1 MANQIGWEEQ
11 MSAAVTVVDRD
22 LPVAPRHRLDPLLEP
37 RSIAFVGASER
48 PDTPGSTMILSAA
61 ADGYDGR
68 LYPVNPN
75 RSSVHGLA
83 CYPDLASLPERVD
96 HVVIGTAD
104 TMVEAALRAAID
116 HGARAATIFSSCDM
130 SDSGDAHLLDR
141 LSAMAR
147 EAGIAIC
154 GPNSMGFLNPR
165 IGLRVSGFSSSVPL
179 KPGAAALVTQS
190 GSVFSAL
197 AFNDQR
203 LKYSLC
209 VSSGREI
216 TVGSEAYLDWLLDRP
231 EVRAVGLFL
240 EASRRP
246 EEFVAALQK
255 ADRKGVP
262 IVALKVGRTAL
273 SARFAA
279 SHSGA
284 MTGDAA
290 VYEAIFRS
298 HGVIAVDT
306 LDQLAANLLLLSA
319 APPAAAGGLV
329 ALHDSGG
336 EREMVVDIAHR
347 EAVPFASIGAGTRE
361 KMRPHLD
368 SGLQPDNPLDVWGSG
383 RDFEVHV
390 EACLD
395 ALLEDPASAA
405 GVLFQDI
412 RTGSYIAR
420 GFTDAVVRSA
430 ARTAKPVAVVT
441 NYASVNHRALA
452 LAVTEA
458 GVPVLDGTEEGL
470 RAIRAMFSHR
480 DRLARSVTLPD
491 PVAPQI
497 LRRWRARLATGAAL
511 DEAEALSL
519 LADYGIATP
528 ATMVAQTIEAVLAGA
543 KELGFPVALKTAN
556 GTQHKSDADGVRLGL
571 ADEASLRG
579 AYEDLAR
586 RLGPRVTVSR
596 MAPEGVEI
604 AFGIVRDP
612 QFGPFVMIAA
622 GGIWIEV
629 LNDRA
634 VSLAPVSLEDASAMV
649 SQLRVSLLLDGGRGK
664 PPADRTGLVE
674 AFSRFCLL
682 ASDLGDL
689 IDEMDVNPLLVGPHG
704 CVAVDALLVPRR
716 ASPSDRSMEKT
727 R

>member
-1 MANQIGWEEQ
+1 
-11 MSAAVTVVDRD
+11 MSAAATAADRD
-22 LPVAPRHRLDPLLEP
+22 ASVAPRHRLDPLLEP
-37 RSIAFVGASER
+37 QSIAFVGASER

-61 ADGYDGR
+61 ADGYKGR

-75 RSSVHGLA
+75 RTSVHGLT
-83 CYPDLASLPERVD
+83 CHPDLANLPERVD

-104 TMVEAALRAAID
+104 TKVEVALRAAID
-116 HGARAATIFSSCDM
+116 HGARAATIFSGCDL

-141 LSAMAR
+141 LADMAA

-165 IGLRVSGFSSSVPL
+165 IGLRVCGFPSSVPL
-179 KPGAAALVTQS
+179 MPGSAALVTQS

-209 VSSGREI
+209 VASGREI

-231 EVRAVGLFL
+231 EVRVIGVFL

-246 EEFVAALQK
+246 EEFIAALEK
-255 ADRKGVP
+255 ADRKGIP
-262 IVALKVGRTAL
+262 IIALKVGRTAL

-284 MTGDAA
+284 ITGDTA

-298 HGVIAVDT
+298 HGVITVDT
-306 LDQLAANLLLLSA
+306 IDQLAANLLLLST
-319 APPAAAGGLV
+319 APVAPAGGLV

-347 EAVPFASIGAGTRE
+347 EKVPLATIGGATKD

-383 RDFEVHV
+383 RDFETHV

-412 RTGSYIAR
+412 RSSSYIAK
-420 GFTDAVVRSA
+420 GFTNAVVRSA
-430 ARTAKPVAVVT
+430 AKTAKPVAVVT

-470 RAIRAMFSHR
+470 RAIGAMFKHR
-480 DRLARSVTLPD
+480 DRLARSVTVPD
-491 PVAPQI
+491 PVAPDVV
-497 LRRWRARLATGAAL
+497 RHWRTRLATGDAL
-511 DEAEALSL
+511 DELEALSL
-519 LADYGIATP
+519 LADYGIAVP
-528 ATMVAQTIEAVLAGA
+528 AMMPARTLDAALARA
-543 KELGFPVALKTAN
+543 NEIGFPVALKTAN
-556 GTQHKSDADGVRLGL
+556 GTQHKSDAGGVRLGL
-571 ADEASLRG
+571 ADAFSLYA
-579 AYEDLAR
+579 AYVDMAR
-586 RLGPRVTVSR
+586 RLGPNVTISR
-596 MAPEGVEI
+596 MAPKGIEF
-604 AFGIVRDP
+604 AFGIVSDP

-634 VSLAPVSLEDASAMV
+634 VSLAPVSLEEASAMV
-649 SQLRVSLLLDGGRGK
+649 AQLHVSRLLGGGRGM
-664 PPADRTGLVE
+664 PPADRTALVK
-674 AFSRFCLL
+674 AFSRFCML

-704 CVAVDALLVPRR
+704 CVAVDALLVPHRI
-716 ASPSDRSMEKT
+716 SSSDQSKEKT
-727 R
+727 Q

>member
-1 MANQIGWEEQ
+1 MQ
-11 MSAAVTVVDRD
+11 AAVTVADRD
-22 LPVAPRHRLDPLLEP
+22 VRVAPGHRLDPLLQP
-37 RSIAFVGASER
+37 RSIAFIGASER
-48 PDTPGSTMILSAA
+48 PDTPGSTMILSAT

-68 LYPVNPN
+68 LYPVNPK
-75 RSSVHGLA
+75 RSVVHGLA

-104 TMVEAALRAAID
+104 AAAEAGLRAAID
-116 HGARAATIFSSCDM
+116 HGARAATIFSGCDM
-130 SDSGDAHLLDR
+130 SGSGDPHLLDR
-141 LSAMAR
+141 LTAIAR
-147 EAGIAIC
+147 EAGIAVC
-154 GPNSMGFLNPR
+154 GPNTMGILNPR
-165 IGLRVSGFSSSVPL
+165 IGLRVSGFPSSVSL
-179 KPGAAALVTQS
+179 RPGAAALITQS

-216 TVGSEAYLDWLLDRP
+216 TVGSEHYLDWLLDRA
-231 EVRAVGLFL
+231 ETRAIGLFL

-246 EEFVAALQK
+246 EEFVAALEK
-255 ADRKGVP
+255 ADRLGIP

-284 MTGDAA
+284 ITGDAA

-298 HGVIAVDT
+298 HGVIGVET
-306 LDQLAANLLLLSA
+306 LDQLAANLLLLSTV
-319 APPAAAGGLV
+319 PPAPAGGLV

-336 EREMVVDIAHR
+336 EREMVVDLAQR
-347 EAVPFASIGAGTRE
+347 EGVPFASIGDATVAKLRD
-361 KMRPHLD
+361 HLD

-395 ALLEDPASAA
+395 AMLEDPASAA
-405 GVLFQDI
+405 GVLFEDI
-412 RTGSYIAR
+412 RTGSYIAT
-420 GFTDAVVRSA
+420 GFTNAVVRSA
-430 ARTAKPVAVVT
+430 AKTAKPVAVVT

-458 GVPVLDGTEEGL
+458 GVPVIDGTEEGL
-470 RAIRAMFSHR
+470 RAIRALFARR
-480 DRLARSVTLPD
+480 DRRARTIAFPGR
-491 PVAPQI
+491 VAPDV
-497 LRRWRARLATGAAL
+497 LRRWRARLAAGPGL
-511 DEAEALSL
+511 DETEALAL

-528 ATMVAQTIEAVLAGA
+528 RMTVAQSLDEALAGA
-543 KELGFPVALKTAN
+543 REIGFPVALKTAN
-556 GTQHKSDADGVRLGL
+556 GMAHKSDADGVRLAI
-571 ADEASLRG
+571 ADEAALRA
-579 AYEDLAR
+579 AYEDVSR
-586 RLGPRVTVSR
+586 RLGRRVIVAA
-596 MAPEGVEI
+596 MAPRGIEF
-604 AFGIVRDP
+604 AFGIARDP
-612 QFGPFVMIAA
+612 QFGPFVMVAA

-634 VSLAPVSLEDASAMV
+634 VALAPVSLEDASAMI
-649 SQLRVSLLLDGGRGK
+649 SELRVSRLLDGGRGV
-664 PPADRTGLVE
+664 PPADRAALAD

-689 IDEMDVNPLLVGPHG
+689 IGEMDVNPLLAGPQG
-704 CVAVDALLVPRR
+704 CVAVDALLVPRHVPPR
-716 ASPSDRSMEKT
+716 TQSMEKP

>member
-1 MANQIGWEEQ
+1 
-11 MSAAVTVVDRD
+11 MSAAITVADRD
-22 LPVAPRHRLDPLLEP
+22 ISVAPRHRLDPLLEP
-37 RSIAFVGASER
+37 QSIAFVGASER
-48 PDTPGSTMILSAA
+48 PNTPGSTMILSAA
-61 ADGYDGR
+61 ADGYTGR

-75 RSSVHGLA
+75 RSSVHGLT

-104 TMVEAALRAAID
+104 LMAEATLRAAID
-116 HGARAATIFSSCDM
+116 HGARAATIFSNCDM

-141 LSAMAR
+141 LTAMAV
-147 EAGIAIC
+147 EAKIAIC
-154 GPNSMGFLNPR
+154 GPNSMGFLNPK
-165 IGLRVSGFSSSVPL
+165 IGLRISGFPSSVAL
-179 KPGAAALVTQS
+179 KPGSAALVTQS

-203 LKYSLC
+203 LKFSLC

-216 TVGSEAYLDWLLDRP
+216 TVGSEAYLDWLLDKP
-231 EVRAVGLFL
+231 DVRAIGLFL

-246 EEFVAALQK
+246 EEFLAALEK

-262 IVALKVGRTAL
+262 IIALKVGRTAL

-284 MTGDAA
+284 ITGDAA

-298 HGVIAVDT
+298 RGVIAVDT
-306 LDQLAANLLLLSA
+306 LDQLAANLLLLSS
-319 APPAAAGGLV
+319 APPAAQGGLV

-347 EAVPFASIGAGTRE
+347 EAVPFASIAASTKE

-383 RDFEVHV
+383 RDFENQV

-395 ALLEDPASAA
+395 ALIEDPASAA

-412 RTGSYIAR
+412 RTGSYIAT
-420 GFTDAVVRSA
+420 GFTNAVVRSA
-430 ARTAKPVAVVT
+430 SKTAKPIAVVT
-441 NYASVNHRALA
+441 NYATVNHRALA
-452 LAVTEA
+452 LEVTES
-458 GVPVLDGTEEGL
+458 GVPVIDGTEEGL
-470 RAIRAMFSHR
+470 RAFRAMFTHR
-480 DRLARSVTLPD
+480 DRLARTVTLPD
-491 PVAPQI
+491 PIAPNV
-497 LRRWRARLATGAAL
+497 LHRWRARLATGKAL
-511 DEAEALSL
+511 DEIEALSL
-519 LADYGIATP
+519 LFDYGIATP
-528 ATMVAQTIEAVLAGA
+528 GTVVAQTVDAALAGA
-543 KELGFPVALKTAN
+543 RELGFPVALKTAN
-556 GTQHKSDADGVRLGL
+556 GMQHKSDAGGVRLNI
-571 ADEASLRG
+571 ADETSLRA
-579 AYEDLAR
+579 AYEDMAR
-586 RLGPRVTVSR
+586 RLGACVTVSR
-596 MAPEGVEI
+596 MAPKGIEI

-612 QFGPFVMIAA
+612 QFGTFVMVAA

-629 LNDRA
+629 LNDRC
-634 VSLAPVSLEDASAMV
+634 VSLAPVSLEEASAMIA
-649 SQLRVSLLLDGGRGK
+649 QLRVSPLLDGGRGVA
-664 PPADRTGLVE
+664 PADRGALVE

-689 IDEMDVNPLLVGPHG
+689 IEEMDVNPLLVSANG
-704 CVAVDALLVPRR
+704 CMAVDALLVPRD
-716 ASPSDRSMEKT
+716 ASPASRPMEQT